1 MRDIDIANCHP
12 VLVLQLVHGRCAPN
26 LRRYVEEREGTLR
39 EIRDYY
45 ECDRCAAKV
54 LVLRLL
60 NGGSPGEMGRGWL
73 NDADV
78 GLSRAIKLKVLEH
91 GHSPYIQRLQ
101 PELLKLRDVIIALK
115 PEVHAEMTRMC
126 EEHPGRWVRTR
137 DHQYVKDKKWSM
149 FSWALTSFE
158 DEILSVLT
166 DLFGPANVGSLLFD
180 GLLVK
185 KGVDLD
191 LTRAESVVL
200 EKTGLDIRLVEK
212 PM

>member
-1 MRDIDIANCHP
+1 VNCHP
-12 VLVLQLVHGRCAPN
+12 VLVLQLVYQSGVDAPN
-26 LRRYVEEREGTLR
+26 LRRYVEEREATLR

-54 LVLRLL
+54 LVLRML
-60 NGGSPGEMGRGWL
+60 NGGSPGEMGHGWL
-73 NDADV
+73 NDVVV
-78 GLSRAIKLKVLEH
+78 GLSQATKLKVLEH

-115 PEVHAEMTRMC
+115 PEVHAEMARMC
-126 EEHPGRWVRTR
+126 EENPGKWERTR
-137 DHQYVKDKKWSM
+137 DHQYVKDKNWSM
-149 FSWALTSFE
+149 FSWVLTSYE

-166 DLFGPANVGSLLFD
+166 EHFGRANVGSLLFD

-200 EKTGLDIRLVEK
+200 EKTGLDIRLIEK